1 MTIALGSRWAR
12 LVSHRAEFTH
22 PQLRGWRY
30 NESDGDGV
38 HCQGVC
44 GIRYEHV
51 LKPPIHL
58 PDVSHRTYNLQ
69 TYLTP

>member
-1 MTIALGSRWAR
+1 MIGPVRLSAQDRSVPATGPDRTETEPGLTI
-12 LVSHRAEFTH
+12 
-22 PQLRGWRY
+22 P
-30 NESDGDGV
+30 V